1 MCPHTLSFMQVSA
14 AGDQWLEA
22 RNLWYIARPQ
32 GWVLAGA
39 VSDVK
44 DEQFIQRLAGV
55 FILSSSRGLG
65 VEDESPAAWVGRD
78 SN

>member
-1 MCPHTLSFMQVSA
+1 MCPYTLSFMQVSA

-32 GWVLAGA
+32 GWVLARA
-39 VSDVK
+39 VGDVK
-44 DEQFIQRLAGV
+44 GEQFVQWLAGV

-65 VEDESPAAWVGRD
+65 VADERPTAWFGRD